1 MAVAVVS
8 IPVKDQMA
16 ARDFYVG
23 TLGLVV
29 MRDEAMGPDMRWI
42 QLQPKDGGTSIALV
56 TWFQGMPPGG
66 LQGLMLGVD
75 DVDAEH
81 ARLSGLGVTVS
92 PVDEQPWGR
101 FTMLNDPDGNGLIL
115 AQLTSPEEFRTSPG
129 R

>member
-8 IPVKDQMA
+8 VPVADQIA

-23 TLGLVV
+23 TLGLKVL
-29 MRDEAMGPDMRWI
+29 RDEAMGPDMRWI
-42 QLQPKDGGTSIALV
+42 QLQPEDGGTTLALV

-66 LQGLMLGVD
+66 MQGLMLGVA
-75 DVDAEH
+75 DVDADY
-81 ARLSGLGVTVS
+81 ARLSALGVTVS

-115 AQLTSPEEFRTSPG
+115 AQLTSPEEFRT